1 MTFDPL
7 LWALLIFVLRIINS
21 AVGTMR
27 MVIVARDRRLLASG
41 MAFIEALM
49 FAVVIANVVSDLSN
63 IPNLAAYCGGFAV
76 GNYVGMAI
84 EARLVTSYVIVNIIS
99 MQAGHGI
106 AVALRDSGHGVTE
119 IKGAGGSGD
128 VTMLSSVVQRRDV
141 PDVLRTVHSL
151 NPKAFV
157 TLEEARSVHH
167 GWIRTLRGQD

>member
-1 MTFDPL
+1 MAADPL
-7 LWALLIFVLRIINS
+7 LWAFVIFILRVVNS

-27 MVIVARDRRLLASG
+27 MVVVARDRRLLASA

-49 FAVVIANVVSDLSN
+49 FAVVIANVVSDLGN
-63 IPNLAAYCGGFAV
+63 LPNLMAYCGGFAV

-99 MQAGHGI
+99 MHGGHDI
-106 AVALRDSGHGVTE
+106 AVALRNSGHGATE

-128 VTMLSSVVQRRDV
+128 VIMLSSVVQRRDV
-141 PDVLRTVHSL
+141 PDVLKTVYSI

-157 TLEEARSVHH
+157 TMEEARTVLH
-167 GWIRTLRGQD
+167 GWIRALREQG